1 MSSIT
6 RFPLPNG
13 LRVIHAYT
21 PAARMAVVNTLYDVG
36 SRDEAPDHTG
46 MAHLFEHLMFGGS
59 VNIPDFDA
67 PLQKAGGNSNAWTSA
82 DFTCFHN
89 ILPAHNIDTAL
100 WLESDRMLSLSFS
113 DKALEVQRSVVIE
126 EFKQVCLNRPYGDMS
141 HLLHKMSFS
150 GTPYETPVIGRD
162 FHDIEKTTQQDVR
175 SWFFSHYGPD
185 SAILSIVSCTPP
197 DQLRRKIEHWYGDI
211 PRRNISPRSM
221 APFRHPAPSVVEA
234 SGKVPNTVITL
245 AYPMGAYKS
254 ADYIPADLITDILA
268 NGQSSRFYRRLLT
281 PGKHFAGIDASIL
294 GSELPGILMVNATL
308 LHTGAQ
314 AEKEAVD
321 AIDREIRRLREE
333 PVEQAELDRC
343 INRIESDHLF
353 AMINPLEKAQA
364 MAKEEYHGET
374 YEEISSRYHAVTP
387 AIIRDTAASVL
398 APEHRSMLV
407 YRPQ

>member
-1 MSSIT
+1 
-6 RFPLPNG
+6 
-13 LRVIHAYT
+13 
-21 PAARMAVVNTLYDVG
+21 MAVVNTLYDVG
-36 SRDEAPDHTG
+36 SRDEAPDHSG

-185 SAILSIVSCTPP
+185 SA
-197 DQLRRKIEHWYGDI
+197 
-211 PRRNISPRSM
+211 M